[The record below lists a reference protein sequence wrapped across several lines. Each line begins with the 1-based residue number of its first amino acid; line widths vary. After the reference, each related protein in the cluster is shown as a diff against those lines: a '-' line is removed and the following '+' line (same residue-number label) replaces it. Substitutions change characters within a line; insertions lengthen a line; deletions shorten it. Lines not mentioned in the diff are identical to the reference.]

1 MSAEVTSRATIFIRA
16 QGLGVTTNP
25 YRTRPLRHPRW
36 PPVRSTAVSVT
47 SAAEVEEAPPPPPS
61 TRSWSRAWA
70 DIVEGFKQRE
80 LWGHLGWQDIKQR
93 YRRSVIGPL
102 WITLSMAIT
111 AIGLGLL
118 YSQLFGAHIQ
128 TFLPYITVGFIV
140 WNFINGCLLEGTDTF
155 IRNEGLIKHLP
166 APLTVY
172 ALRTVWRLTLMFA
185 HNMAVYIVVLAI
197 FWSDLADKYQIT
209 PGPESTWQPGI
220 GWSAF
225 LAIPAFFLIAV
236 NGGWVVILFGIIST
250 RYRDIPPVI
259 NSLIQLLFFMTPIVW
274 TTDIL
279 SKNFGD
285 GGGGRALIAELNPL
299 YHFVQILRAPLI
311 GNVQSWH
318 NWVVVGGLTVVG
330 WALAFVAMRNYRARV
345 SYWV

>member
-1 MSAEVTSRATIFIRA
+1 VPVTS
-16 QGLGVTTNP
+16 
-25 YRTRPLRHPRW
+25 
-36 PPVRSTAVSVT
+36 TAEQEQ
-47 SAAEVEEAPPPPPS
+47 APPPPS
-61 TRSWSRAWA
+61 TRSWSRAWG
-70 DIVEGFKQRE
+70 DIAEGIKQNE

-118 YSQLFGAHIQ
+118 YSQLLGQ
-128 TFLPYITVGFIV
+128 DLEYFLPYITVGFIV
-140 WNFINGCLLEGTDTF
+140 WNFMSGCLLEGTETF

-185 HNMAVYIVVLAI
+185 HNLLVYVVVVAI
-197 FWSDLADKYQIT
+197 FWSNLSEPYRMTKDVGTLH
-209 PGPESTWQPGI
+209 PGI
-220 GWSAF
+220 DLTIL
-225 LAIPAFFLIAV
+225 LAIPAFVLLAF
-236 NGGWVVILFGIIST
+236 NGAWVAILFGIIST

-259 NSLIQLLFFMTPIVW
+259 SSFIQLLFFMTPIVW

-279 SKNFGD
+279 TTVAGQDATWKV
-285 GGGGRALIAELNPL
+285 LVAELNPL
-299 YHFVQILRAPLI
+299 YHYVQILRAPLV
-311 GNVQSWH
+311 GNEQSWH
-318 NWVVVGGLTVVG
+318 HWAVVGGFTVVG

>member
-1 MSAEVTSRATIFIRA
+1 MVIFG
-16 QGLGVTTNP
+16 QS
-25 YRTRPLRHPRW
+25 RPLRQSAGPAVVSTTV
-36 PPVRSTAVSVT
+36 PATSTAEQEQAS
-47 SAAEVEEAPPPPPS
+47 PPPTPS
-61 TRSWSRAWA
+61 SRSWTRAWS
-70 DIVEGFKQRE
+70 DIVEGFKQRQ

-118 YSQLFGAHIQ
+118 YSALFNAKIP

-140 WNFINGCLLEGTDTF
+140 WNFILGCLTEGTETF

-172 ALRTVWRLTLMFA
+172 ALRTVWRLTIMFA
-185 HNMAVYIVVLAI
+185 HNLLVYVVIVAI
-197 FWSDLADKYQIT
+197 YWGDLTTAGYTIT
-209 PGPESTWQPGI
+209 MDPNAAHQPGI
-220 GWSAF
+220 SWAIL
-225 LAIPAFFLIAV
+225 LAIPAFVLLAV
-236 NGGWVVILFGIIST
+236 NGGWVAILFGIIST

-259 NSLIQLLFFMTPIVW
+259 ISLSQLLFFMTPIVW

-279 SKNFGD
+279 TANFG
-285 GGGGRALIAELNPL
+285 GGDTSWRSLVAELNPL
-299 YHFVQILRAPLI
+299 YHYVQILRAPLI
-311 GNVQSWH
+311 GNEQSWH
-318 NWVVVGGLTVVG
+318 HWVVVVAFTVVG
-330 WALAFVAMRNYRARV
+330 WGLALLAMRNYRARV

>member
-1 MSAEVTSRATIFIRA
+1 M
-16 QGLGVTTNP
+16 
-25 YRTRPLRHPRW
+25 
-36 PPVRSTAVSVT
+36 SVT
-47 SAAEVEEAPPPPPS
+47 STAEQEQAPPPPPS
-61 TRSWSRAWA
+61 TRSWSRAWE
-70 DIVEGFKQRE
+70 DIVQGFRQRE

-102 WITLSMAIT
+102 WITLSMAVT

-118 YSQLFGAHIQ
+118 YSQLFDAHIS

-140 WNFINGCLLEGTDTF
+140 WQFILGCLTEGTDTF

-185 HNMAVYIVVLAI
+185 HNLAVYFVVVAI
-197 FWSDLADKYQIT
+197 FWSDLSDAYKIT
-209 PGPESTWQPGI
+209 PVTGAEQPGI
-220 GWSAF
+220 GWSAL
-225 LAIPAFFLIAV
+225 LAIPAFFLIAI
-236 NGGWVVILFGIIST
+236 NGGWVTILLGIIST

-259 NSLIQLLFFMTPIVW
+259 TSLVQLLFFMTPIVW

-279 SKNFGD
+279 TSKFGD
-285 GGGGRALIAELNPL
+285 GAGNRALIAELNPL
-299 YHFVQILRAPLI
+299 YHYLQILRAPLI

-318 NWVVVGGLTVVG
+318 NWAVVGGFTVIG
-330 WALAFVAMRNYRARV
+330 WALAFLAMRNYRARV

>member
-1 MSAEVTSRATIFIRA
+1 MP
-16 QGLGVTTNP
+16 VTTP
-25 YRTRPLRHPRW
+25 
-36 PPVRSTAVSVT
+36 
-47 SAAEVEEAPPPPPS
+47 AEQEQAPPPPS
-61 TRSWSRAWA
+61 TRSWSRAWD
-70 DIVEGFKQRE
+70 DIVQGTKQKE

-118 YSQLFGAHIQ
+118 YSQLLGQ
-128 TFLPYITVGFIV
+128 DLEYFLPYITVGFIV
-140 WNFINGCLLEGTDTF
+140 WNFMNGCLLEGTETF

-172 ALRTVWRLTLMFA
+172 ALRTIWRLTLMFA
-185 HNMAVYIVVLAI
+185 HNLLVYVVVVAV
-197 FWSDLADKYQIT
+197 FWSNLTEPYRMSGDVGTLH
-209 PGPESTWQPGI
+209 PGI
-220 GWSAF
+220 DLSIL
-225 LAIPAFFLIAV
+225 LAIPAFALLAF
-236 NGGWVVILFGIIST
+236 NGGWVAILFGIIST

-259 NSLIQLLFFMTPIVW
+259 SSFIQLLFFMTPIVW

-279 SKNFGD
+279 TTTNLGGD
-285 GGGGRALIAELNPL
+285 ASWKVLVAELNPL
-299 YHFVQILRAPLI
+299 YHYVQILRAPLI
-311 GNVQSWH
+311 GNEQSWH
-318 NWVVVGGLTVVG
+318 HWAVVGGFTVVG